1 MRFAI
6 AGLILAITLPGLAEA
21 SGSKATCKTRISS
34 MYKFCKLNARTK
46 QAKASCK
53 ADYKHAKGQ
62 CK

>member
-1 MRFAI
+1 MRLSI
-6 AGLILAITLPGLAEA
+6 ATLILAITLPGLAQA
-21 SGSKATCKTRISS
+21 SGSKTTCKARTSS

-46 QAKASCK
+46 QAKAACK